1 MKSAATS
8 ASVAAPLRTSALPP
22 RHWRRVS
29 ALLLILL
36 VGIVGACAENIDT
49 GKGCPVLCAGQSITV
64 RDTVITP
71 VLAFDSTYFGYPQ
84 RGADSGLLLAMRGD
98 TIDTRGIVRFDSLLT
113 AFSPPNDT
121 IQKVVRVDSSML
133 KLVFSTAGR
142 HLPSKVTF
150 DIYDVD
156 EPSDT
161 NSAAVLA
168 NFIASRRI
176 GGKTIDSSAFTDTT
190 YIPLADSAVL
200 DKIKNGKHLRVG
212 IKISG
217 TGSVWLRAGSIETG
231 RPATVS
237 YKPSKDTLVKALVVY
252 PISSVPVDPAEVKRD
267 LQDYTLVAKYNVAA
281 TTGTFA
287 VGGTPGR
294 RAYLRFNIP
303 RYISDST
310 TIIRATLRLT
320 QRPVKL
326 GNLRDSMVVH
336 AHVGLAGPAV
346 TDLYRASDIISAAGL
361 LVLDSLIVSPADSG
375 LKTLEMYTLVRAWGA
390 QTSLINQPPR
400 AVILKAR
407 DEFLTPMEARF
418 FSTSGPLATRPSMRI
433 TYVPKSTYGVP

>member
-8 ASVAAPLRTSALPP
+8 ASVAAPLRISAPLP
-22 RHWRRVS
+22 RQRRGWS
-29 ALLLILL
+29 ALLLIFL
-36 VGIVGACAENIDT
+36 VGVVGACAENIDT
-49 GKGCPVLCAGQSITV
+49 GKGCPVLCAGQSLTV

-71 VLAFDSTYFGYPQ
+71 VLVFDSTYVGYPQ
-84 RGADSGLLLAMRGD
+84 RGTETGLLLASRGD
-98 TIDTRGIVRFDSLLT
+98 TIETRGIVRFDSMLT
-113 AFSPPNDT
+113 AFAPPNDT
-121 IQKVVRVDSSML
+121 TRLVTQVDSSKL
-133 KLVFSTAGR
+133 RLVFSSLGR
-142 HLPSKVTF
+142 RLSSKVTF

-168 NFIASRRI
+168 NFVANRRI
-176 GGKTIDSSAFTDTT
+176 GGKTVDSAAFTDTT

-217 TGSVWLRAGSIETG
+217 TGSVWLRAGSMETG
-231 RPATVS
+231 YPATVS
-237 YKPSKDTLVKALVVY
+237 YKPSKDTLVKALVVS
-252 PISSVPVDPAEVKRD
+252 PISSVPIDPAEVKRD
-267 LQDYTLVAKYNVAA
+267 LQDYTLVAKYNIVP

-303 RYISDST
+303 RYISDSAT
-310 TIIRATLRLT
+310 VIRATLRLT

-326 GNLRDSMVVH
+326 GSLRDSIVVH
-336 AHVGLAGPAV
+336 AHVGLAGPTV
-346 TDLYRASDIISAAGL
+346 TDLFRASDIISIAGL

-375 LKTLEMYTLVRAWGA
+375 LKTLEMYTLVRAWGGQSA
-390 QTSLINQPPR
+390 LVNQPPR
-400 AVILKAR
+400 ALILKAR
-407 DEFLTPMEARF
+407 DEFLSPMEVRF
-418 FSTSGPLATRPSMRI
+418 FSTSGPLATRPSLRV

>member
-8 ASVAAPLRTSALPP
+8 ASVAAPLRTSAPLP
-22 RHWRRVS
+22 RQRRGWS

-36 VGIVGACAENIDT
+36 VGVVGACAENIDT

-71 VLAFDSTYFGYPQ
+71 ALVFDSTYVGYPQ
-84 RGADSGLLLAMRGD
+84 RGTETGLLLASRGD
-98 TIDTRGIVRFDSLLT
+98 TIETRGIVRFDSLLT
-113 AFSPPNDT
+113 AFAPPNDT
-121 IQKVVRVDSSML
+121 TRLVTQVDSSKL
-133 KLVFSTAGR
+133 KLVFSTLGR
-142 HLPSKVTF
+142 RLSSKVTF

-168 NFIASRRI
+168 NFVASRRI
-176 GGKTIDSSAFTDTT
+176 GGKTVDSSAFTDTT

-217 TGSVWLRAGSIETG
+217 TGSVWLRAGSVETG
-231 RPATVS
+231 YPATVS
-237 YKPSKDTLVKALVVY
+237 YKPSKDTLVKALVVS
-252 PISSVPVDPAEVKRD
+252 PISSVPIDPAEVKRD
-267 LQDYTLVAKYNVAA
+267 LQDYTLVAKYNIAP

-303 RYISDST
+303 RYISDSAT
-310 TIIRATLRLT
+310 VIRATLRLT

-326 GNLRDSMVVH
+326 GSLRDSIVVH
-336 AHVGLAGPAV
+336 AHVGLAGPTV
-346 TDLYRASDIISAAGL
+346 TDLFRASDIISVAGL
-361 LVLDSLIVSPADSG
+361 LVLDSLIVSPADTG
-375 LKTLEMYTLVRAWGA
+375 LKTLEMYTLVRAWGGQSA
-390 QTSLINQPPR
+390 LVNQPPR
-400 AVILKAR
+400 ALILKAR
-407 DEFLTPMEARF
+407 DEFLSPMEVRF
-418 FSTSGPLATRPSMRI
+418 FSTSGPLATRPSLRL